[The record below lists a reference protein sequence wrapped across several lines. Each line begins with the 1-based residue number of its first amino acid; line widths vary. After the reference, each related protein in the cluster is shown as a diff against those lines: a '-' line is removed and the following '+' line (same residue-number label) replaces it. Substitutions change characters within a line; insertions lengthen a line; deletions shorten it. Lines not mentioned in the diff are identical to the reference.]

1 MTPRKKPTY
10 PLNQIQGAVRV
21 DETFRVTAKAF
32 ETAVEVLCDREDVRE
47 CVLSL
52 TSRDFHKSM
61 ESETVPGSW
70 QDVYKTNHHGF
81 PVYLKLRLTER
92 GAGLVISFKLD
103 ENP

>member
-10 PLNQIQGAVRV
+10 PLTQIQDTVRV
-21 DETFRVTAKAF
+21 DETFRVTTKAF
-32 ETAVEVLCDREDVRE
+32 ETAVEVLCDKEDIRE

-52 TSRDFHKSM
+52 TSKHFRKSM
-61 ESETVPGSW
+61 DSETVPGTW